1 MDEVDRRILELLR
14 EDSRLAYTKIAKTLG
29 FSEGTVRQRVR
40 RLLKSGVIRRFTIE
54 TVDERPEALVLVST
68 SPAFSTSKVTEQI
81 LKVGGVKSVS
91 ELAGQYDISVVV
103 SGEEIASVNQSID
116 DIRSIEGIQN
126 THTLFVLRK
135 WK

>member
-29 FSEGTVRQRVR
+29 LSEGTVRQRVR

-54 TVDERPEALVLVST
+54 TADERPEALVLVST
-68 SPAFSTSKVTEQI
+68 SPAFSASKVTEQI